1 MAIRGW
7 DNPVFKYVV
16 RDSFNRANTATSTA
30 GAVILAVVAH
40 IIGVEGSKMLS
51 ADQFTRSV
59 QIALA
64 GFISIWMAIMVCR
77 ACWWSFH
84 WRLVPHGGLL
94 SFLRVRLGTFM
105 WPVILTTAG
114 FLAFVL
120 LSGAGIIWLSLQ
132 VLNGASIATSSETP
146 NTIGN
151 PDFSLLV
158 PKERYRFTWPS
169 STGMSF
175 YVRLDTQRNPVI
187 WNLPTFAL
195 RNRTNTVAYRVSAT
209 WKSETAMNINEAV
222 NASPKL
228 SRAEFTITDT
238 SISIISK
245 RDMPLPNFMYYLD
258 DAPKQVIDVV
268 AKEQEIFLPLQ
279 LWPTIAIYLV
289 DRILDAIGE
298 TSPPFIART
307 TLEWE
312 TSEGKRQRSYR
323 VRITA
328 TNAKASNS
336 DLPIVDAYLNFGLEE
351 IEQ

>member
-1 MAIRGW
+1 MAIWGW
-7 DNPVFKYVV
+7 DNRVFKYVV
-16 RDSFNRANTATSTA
+16 RDSFNRADTATSTA

-40 IIGVEGSKMLS
+40 IIGVEGSKLLS
-51 ADQFTRSV
+51 TDEFTRAV

-64 GFISIWMAIMVCR
+64 GFIAIWVAIMLCR

-84 WRLVPHGGLL
+84 WRLAPHGGLL

-120 LSGAGIIWLSLQ
+120 LSGAGVIWLSLQ
-132 VLNGASIATSSETP
+132 VLNGASVATSPTTP
-146 NTIGN
+146 NTVGN

-158 PKERYRFTWPS
+158 PRERYRFTWPS

-175 YVRLDTQRNPVI
+175 YVRLDTERNPVI
-187 WNLPTFAL
+187 WNAPAFIL

-209 WKSETAMNINEAV
+209 WKSETAMNIKEAV
-222 NASPKL
+222 TDSPKL
-228 SRAEFTITDT
+228 SRAEFWITDT

-245 RDMPLPNFMYYLD
+245 KPIALPNFIYYLD
-258 DAPKQVIDVV
+258 DAPKQIIDVV
-268 AKEQEIFLPLQ
+268 AKEQEVFLPQQ
-279 LWPTIAIYLV
+279 LWPVVAIYLV
-289 DRILDAIGE
+289 DRIPGTIGE
-298 TSPPFIART
+298 TSSPFIAHT

-312 TSEGKRQRSYR
+312 TSEGRRQRSYR

-328 TNAKASNS
+328 TNAKSSNS